1 MKGKAKRSPSPLA
14 TDGEVHAAGTAS
26 GGAKPA
32 RATASLVAT
41 STASGSHRQEAI
53 ESPLAPV
60 ASTASQMAAT
70 TTKET

>member
-26 GGAKPA
+26 GGAKRA

-41 STASGSHRQEAI
+41 STHRQEAI